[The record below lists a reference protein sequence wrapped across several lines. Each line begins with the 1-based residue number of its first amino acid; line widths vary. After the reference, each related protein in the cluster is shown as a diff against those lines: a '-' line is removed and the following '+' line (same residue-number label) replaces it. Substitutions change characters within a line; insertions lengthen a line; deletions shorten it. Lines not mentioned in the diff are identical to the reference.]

1 MSISGI
7 LAFEAAILIGLPYL
21 AWRYLGLRHIAP
33 LAVVQIVCGLS
44 LGPSILGRVSPDVQ
58 LALFGTE
65 TSPSLSGVAT
75 VAVVLFT
82 FISGMHLDAKVFRGT
97 SRVDLGLSLSSFL
110 VPLLLGT
117 ALGYWFAT
125 NDPGLIG
132 PKASVWV
139 FAVAIGICIAV
150 TALPVLAALLKEINI
165 VDTALG
171 QQALGFAAMTDGAL
185 WVSISALLIVS
196 AGAREDGLWHLALVP
211 IYLIAALIVLPRL
224 MRRAAQI
231 REANVETGDTV
242 LIVACTLAF
251 TSAFA
256 SEFTGLGYV
265 IGAFLAGTAMPSEI
279 RAALI
284 RRLDWPVTLLL
295 MPFFFMVTGLRTE
308 ADLLSVPVL
317 GMAVAATVLA
327 IVGKI
332 GGVTVPAILLGLNRR
347 RSLALGVLLQSKGL
361 MEVLVVTV
369 LIDAGIVTASVFSAL
384 ILVAVFCT
392 VLAMPLTRFIIGTGG
407 TRVATLGFH
416 PLGLQSS
423 PAKAPMLVSKSTA

>member
-1 MSISGI
+1 MSLSGI
-7 LAFEAAILIGLPYL
+7 LAVEAAILVGLPYL

-44 LGPSILGRVSPDVQ
+44 LGPSILGRISPDVQ
-58 LALFGTE
+58 LSLFGPE
-65 TSPSLSGVAT
+65 TLPSLSGVAT

-82 FISGMHLDAKVFRGT
+82 FITGMHLDPKVFRGA

-117 ALGYWFAT
+117 GLGYWLAT
-125 NDPGLIG
+125 GDPGLIG
-132 PKASVWV
+132 PKATVWG
-139 FAVAIGICIAV
+139 FAAAIGICIAV
-150 TALPVLAALLKEINI
+150 TALPVLAALLKEMKI

-185 WVSISALLIVS
+185 WISISALLIVS

-211 IYLIAALIVLPRL
+211 VYLMAVLIILPRV
-224 MRRAAQI
+224 MRRAAPI
-231 REANVETGDTV
+231 REANGEASDTV

-251 TSAFA
+251 TSAFV

-265 IGAFLAGTAMPSEI
+265 IGAFLAGVAMPSDI
-279 RAALI
+279 RAELL

-308 ADLLSVPVL
+308 ADLLSGPVL
-317 GMAVAATVLA
+317 GMAAAATAIA

-361 MEVLVVTV
+361 MEVLVITV

-392 VLAMPLTRFIIGTGG
+392 VLAMPLTRLIIGTDR
-407 TRVATLGFH
+407 TRDATLGFH
-416 PLGLQSS
+416 ALGLQSS
-423 PAKAPMLVSKSTA
+423 PAR

>member
-1 MSISGI
+1 MSLSGI
-7 LAFEAAILIGLPYL
+7 LAVEAAILVGLPYL

-44 LGPSILGRVSPDVQ
+44 LGPSILGRISPDVQ
-58 LALFGTE
+58 LSLFGPE
-65 TSPSLSGVAT
+65 TLPSLSGVAT

-82 FISGMHLDAKVFRGT
+82 FITGMHLDPKVFRGA

-110 VPLLLGT
+110 VPLLLGSG
-117 ALGYWFAT
+117 LGYWLAT
-125 NDPGLIG
+125 ADPGLIG
-132 PKASVWV
+132 PNATVWG

-150 TALPVLAALLKEINI
+150 TALPVLAALLKEMKII
-165 VDTALG
+165 DTALG

-185 WVSISALLIVS
+185 WISISALLIVS

-211 IYLIAALIVLPRL
+211 IYLMAALIILPRVIH
-224 MRRAAQI
+224 RAAQI
-231 REANVETGDTV
+231 REANGEASDTV

-251 TSAFA
+251 TSAFV

-265 IGAFLAGTAMPSEI
+265 IGAFLAGAAMPSDI
-279 RAALI
+279 RAELL

-308 ADLLSVPVL
+308 ADLLSGPVL
-317 GMAVAATVLA
+317 GMAAAATAIA

-361 MEVLVVTV
+361 MEVLVITV

-392 VLAMPLTRFIIGTGG
+392 VLAMPLTRFIIGTDR
-407 TRVATLGFH
+407 TRDATLGFH
-416 PLGLQSS
+416 ALGLQSS
-423 PAKAPMLVSKSTA
+423 PAR